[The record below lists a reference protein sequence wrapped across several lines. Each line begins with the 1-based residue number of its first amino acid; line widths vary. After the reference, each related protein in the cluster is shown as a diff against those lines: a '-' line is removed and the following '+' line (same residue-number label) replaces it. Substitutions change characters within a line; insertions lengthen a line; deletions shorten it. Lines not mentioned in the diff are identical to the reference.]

1 VETPA
6 ANERLFALG
15 LFTSP
20 CTSIKMPADEND
32 FQHTSIL
39 LLLKLQRLNSSK
51 LHDGILNWG
60 HLRLNLQLGFLLEF
74 AGWKIIF

>member
-1 VETPA
+1 
-6 ANERLFALG
+6 
-15 LFTSP
+15 
-20 CTSIKMPADEND
+20 MPADEND